1 MLNRFNRC
9 ISSYA
14 LAEGPL
20 LEIYDNLVAFFSRS
34 CKWPN
39 PPCSRICSSM
49 ENAQS
54 LVQLISLSMTKK
66 VQLNSSICMETH
78 MQIRVSTTFARVD
91 LCNDSQTGCTA
102 DSLSQGAAGGRPVSD
117 AASCSR
123 ILQVLLKPVANS

>member
-1 MLNRFNRC
+1 
-9 ISSYA
+9 
-14 LAEGPL
+14 
-20 LEIYDNLVAFFSRS
+20 
-34 CKWPN
+34 
-39 PPCSRICSSM
+39 M